1 MPNRCLKFRTELT
14 ETRRCGWSYLTIPCP
29 HFDVRAILDRMWP
42 VYPTRHEWL
51 TRIRLAG
58 VVDGCGAR
66 NCSTLQDGSLPML
79 LCSSLKNLL
88 LVSIQACTIQ

>member
-58 VVDGCGAR
+58 VVDVERGIVLRFRTDRFRCYSA
-66 NCSTLQDGSLPML
+66 L
-79 LCSSLKNLL
+79 L
-88 LVSIQACTIQ
+88 

>member
-58 VVDGCGAR
+58 VVDGCGGAELFYASGR
-66 NCSTLQDGSLPML
+66 IASDATLLFFKKSAI
-79 LCSSLKNLL
+79 
-88 LVSIQACTIQ
+88 SIQACTIQ